1 MSDELLNTKEVAKY
15 LGIHEKQVYALVKA
29 QRIPATRLTGKW
41 VFPRKLLDEWI
52 EADAR
57 RSLGQAREKS
67 RRIDGAILAAGSD
80 DPVLSL
86 LAGALRRVDPGL
98 VLFVAAVGSSEGLKA
113 LNRGYTDVAFTH
125 LLDPETGEYNVPL
138 LPKLV
143 PDRRTAAVNVF
154 HRQVGLVV
162 ARGNPKGIRGVADL
176 KKKGVRLVNR
186 QAGSGT
192 RVLLDQELRNARI
205 EGARIAGYE
214 GEVCTHH
221 EVALAVHAGEAD
233 VGLAAASAARL
244 LDLGFVPLREERF
257 DLVVDRAAF
266 FERRVQT
273 LIDLLKSQEF
283 RAQVSRLGGY
293 DFRDCGKL
301 LTREP

>member
-1 MSDELLNTKEVAKY
+1 MSETLFNTKEVAKY
-15 LGIHEKQVYALVKA
+15 LGINEKQVYALIKA

-41 VFPRKLLDEWI
+41 VFPKKLLDEWI

-57 RSLGQAREKS
+57 RALGQAREKS

-80 DPVLSL
+80 DPVLGF

-98 VLFVAAVGSSEGLKA
+98 VLFVAAVGSTEGLKA

-125 LLDPETGEYNVPL
+125 LLDPETGEYNLPL

-143 PDRRTAAVNVF
+143 PDRKAAAINVF
-154 HRQVGLVV
+154 HRQIGLVV
-162 ARGNPKGIRGVADL
+162 AKGNPKGIKSVAEL
-176 KKKGVRLVNR
+176 KRKGVRLINR

-192 RVLLDQELRNARI
+192 RQLLDAELAKAHL
-205 EGARIAGYE
+205 EGSKLDGY
-214 GEVCTHH
+214 GAEVCTHH

-257 DLVVDRAAF
+257 DMVVDRAAF
-266 FERRVQT
+266 FEQRIQA
-273 LIDLLKSQEF
+273 LIDLLGSEEF
-283 RAQVSRLGGY
+283 RRQVSRLGGY
-293 DFRDCGKL
+293 DFRDCGKV
-301 LTREP
+301 LTREQ

>member
-1 MSDELLNTKEVAKY
+1 MSEELFNTKEVARY
-15 LGIHEKQVYALVKA
+15 LGINEKQVYALIKA
-29 QRIPATRLTGKW
+29 RRIPATRLTGKW
-41 VFPRKLLDEWI
+41 VFPKKLLDEWI
-52 EADAR
+52 ETDAR
-57 RSLGQAREKS
+57 RALGKARERS

-80 DPVLSL
+80 DPVLGL
-86 LAGALRRVDPGL
+86 LAGSLRRVDPGL
-98 VLFVAAVGSSEGLKA
+98 VLFVAAVGSTEGLKA

-138 LPKLV
+138 LPRLV
-143 PDRRTAAVNVF
+143 PDRQAAAVNVF

-162 ARGNPKGIRGVADL
+162 AKGNPKGLRAVSDL

-192 RVLLDQELRNARI
+192 RQLLDSELARARVEAARI
-205 EGARIAGYE
+205 EGYGT
-214 GEVCTHH
+214 EVCTHH

-233 VGLAAASAARL
+233 VGVAAASAARL

-257 DLVVDRAAF
+257 DMVVDRAAF
-266 FERRVQT
+266 FEQRIQA
-273 LIDLLKSQEF
+273 LIDLLGSKDF
-283 RAQVSRLGGY
+283 RSQVSRLGGY

-301 LTREP
+301 LTRER

>member
-1 MSDELLNTKEVAKY
+1 MSADLLNTKEVAKY
-15 LGIHEKQVYALVKA
+15 LGINEKQVYALIKA

-57 RSLGQAREKS
+57 RALGQAREKS
-67 RRIDGAILAAGSD
+67 RRIEGAILAAGSD
-80 DPVLSL
+80 DPVLGL
-86 LAGALRRVDPGL
+86 LAGALRRLDPAL

-113 LNRGYTDVAFTH
+113 LNRGDTDVAFAH
-125 LLDPETGEYNVPL
+125 LLDPDSGEYNVPL
-138 LPKLV
+138 LPTLV

-162 ARGNPKGIRGVADL
+162 AKGNPKRIRAVGDL
-176 KKKGVRLVNR
+176 GRKDVRLINR

-192 RVLLDQELRNARI
+192 RVLLDAELGKAHLESTEI
-205 EGARIAGYE
+205 DGYGVE
-214 GEVCTHH
+214 ACTHH

-257 DLVVDRAAF
+257 DMVVDRAAF
-266 FERRVQT
+266 FEQRIQAFV
-273 LIDLLKSQEF
+273 DLLSSKEL
-283 RAQVSRLGGY
+283 RGQVERLGGY
-293 DFRDCGKL
+293 DFRDCGKV
-301 LTREP
+301 LTREQ